1 MAILRR
7 GDVVGATRRLK
18 PAEARAGAVGMI
30 LSGAVAE
37 GALGK
42 RAVVRSNL
50 AGGPALQR
58 SSHDLSP
65 PCLGA
70 RHCTSCGHHSRPR
83 SCRSIGAAGSTGE
96 VCEQHP
102 KRQAGPGSLR
112 SAQRRRQLSAGVPLP
127 STARA
132 VPERCRRLVW
142 RGAGPCEPHAHASYQ
157 PDEPNES
164 DYPNESD
171 APHAYESNDPDKSND
186 HDESRQ

>member
-50 AGGPALQR
+50 TGGPALQR

-65 PCLGA
+65 CCVGA
-70 RHCTSCGHHSRPR
+70 RRCVGGGRRPR
-83 SCRSIGAAGSTGE
+83 PGSCRAAGE
-96 VCEQHP
+96 VLDQHP
-102 KRQAGPGSLR
+102 KRQAGLRPLR
-112 SAQRRRQLSAGVPLP
+112 SAQRRRQLPAGATLP
-127 STARA
+127 STARS

-142 RGAGPCEPHAHASYQ
+142 RRARPREPRAHESYQ
-157 PDEPNES
+157 SYDPNKS
-164 DYPNESD
+164 DYPDESD
-171 APHAYESNDPDKSND
+171 ESNAPHAYESDDPNKSND
-186 HDESRQ
+186 LDESRQ